1 MWTHSLLNVRIS
13 PPNFKISPSNVDTFS
28 FKCWNSSL
36 KYWDFSIQSW
46 NFSLKCINFSP
57 KLGCYFSL
65 KCWNTRSNLEIS
77 LSNWGNEFQKCANF
91 SLQTSESKFPGRFL
105 SLFVFSVYHSQNVI
119 DFLILPSALKRKKYI
134 KRQSLS
140 NFCCQKKNIV
150 RNNFFQSV
158 S

>member
-46 NFSLKCINFSP
+46 NFSLKYINFSP

-105 SLFVFSVYHSQNVI
+105 SLFVSAYRIPFSKCHRFFNLALGLEEKKIYETSI
-119 DFLILPSALKRKKYI
+119 IIKFLLSKEKYCE
-134 KRQSLS
+134 KQLLS
-140 NFCCQKKNIV
+140 VC
-150 RNNFFQSV
+150 
-158 S
+158 